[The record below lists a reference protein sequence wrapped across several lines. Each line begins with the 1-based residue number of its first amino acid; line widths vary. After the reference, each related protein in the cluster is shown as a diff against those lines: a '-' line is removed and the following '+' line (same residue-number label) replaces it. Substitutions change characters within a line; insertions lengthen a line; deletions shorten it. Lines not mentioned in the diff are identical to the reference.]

1 MQRYVIRRVLR
12 GALTVFGVLTITFLV
27 VGLLPGD
34 AVDHLFQRVPNTYRE
49 VMRHALG
56 LDQPLH
62 VRYVQWVVP
71 LVTRLDMGK
80 TIYTGEPVSKVV
92 LQRLPV
98 TLELALLI
106 LLVSLTIAL
115 PLGIFAARHRGSW
128 LDFLA
133 MQFSNLGQA
142 IPGFWIGTLL
152 FFALGWKLRIL
163 PSAGWVPLSESIPR
177 NLLHLIMPTIAVSL
191 PEAAFFTRVVRSSM
205 LEVLSADYIRVAY
218 AKGLRRRTV
227 LWRHALRNALI
238 PVLTIGG
245 VEMGYLLGGEI
256 IIEDIFQLPG
266 LGKLAVQSL
275 NTRDVPVIQGWL
287 LVYATF
293 FVAMNLIV
301 DLLYSVV
308 DPRITY
314 E

>member
-1 MQRYVIRRVLR
+1 MQRYLIRRLLR
-12 GALTVFGVLTITFLV
+12 GVLTVLGVLTITFLV

-34 AVDHLFQRVPNTYRE
+34 AVDMIFMRIPGTYRDT
-49 VMRHALG
+49 MRHAMG

-62 VRYVQWVVP
+62 VRYVQWIVP
-71 LVTRLDMGK
+71 LLTRGDLGN
-80 TIYTGEPVSKVV
+80 TIYTGEPVLKVV

-98 TLELALLI
+98 TIELALLI
-106 LLVSLTIAL
+106 LAVSLSIAL
-115 PLGIFAARHRGSW
+115 PLGIFAARNRGSW
-128 LDFLA
+128 LDYLA

-163 PSAGWVPLSESIPR
+163 PSAGWVPLSENVGR
-177 NLLHLIMPTIAVSL
+177 NLLHLIMPVVAISL

-205 LEVLSADYIRVAY
+205 LEVLSADYVRVAY
-218 AKGLRRRTV
+218 AKGLRGRTV
-227 LWRHALRNALI
+227 MWRHALRNALI
-238 PVLTIGG
+238 PLLTVGG
-245 VEMGYLLGGEI
+245 VEMGYLLGGAI
-256 IIEDIFQLPG
+256 IVEDIFQLPG

-287 LVYATF
+287 LFYATF
-293 FVAMNLIV
+293 FVAMNLLV
-301 DLLYSVV
+301 DILYSVV
-308 DPRITY
+308 DPRIRY